1 MAKRKFKGW
10 LAGIFMASALILPL
24 HTLTVSAFT
33 NEAGQET
40 GESVESGK
48 AEEETVVREEKPKD
62 TEKTPFSVSG
72 NGQLADDISDDGT
85 KQFLTIQTENGST
98 FFIVV
103 DRSRDEENVYM
114 LSPVDENDLAEF
126 LDEKEKEPEPEIK
139 EVLDIQPDAD
149 TDEDAEPEIPEPE
162 TESGGIGAGTVLA
175 LALLAAGG
183 IGAYCYLK
191 IVRPKRDDE
200 DAESENLEFSDHAA
214 FVKDGQDEDDEEE
227 DDDESVDENEET

>member
-10 LAGIFMASALILPL
+10 LAGIFMASALILPS

-33 NEAGQET
+33 NEAGQEN
-40 GESVESGK
+40 GESVETEK
-48 AEEETVVREEKPKD
+48 AEKKTVVREEKPKD

-126 LDEKEKEPEPEIK
+126 LDEKEKEPEPEMT
-139 EVLDIQPDAD
+139 EVLDIQPGAD
-149 TDEDAEPEIPEPE
+149 TDEDAEPENPEPE

-183 IGAYCYLK
+183 TGAYCYLK

-200 DAESENLEFSDHAA
+200 DAKSENLEFSDNAA
-214 FVKDGQDEDDEEE
+214 FVKDAQDDEE
-227 DDDESVDENEET
+227 DDDESKDENEET